1 MRRATRPLLALV
13 LAGGAVLAFLQLEA
27 ADPGRIESAIHGLG
41 LWAPLAFFTVY
52 VLAMVLLGSAALLC
66 LAGGALFGPVWGTAL
81 NAVALFA
88 SAVAGFYI
96 GRYLAGDFVRRRV
109 RGRFKQILDGVE
121 HEGWRFVAFV
131 RLVPV
136 FHHASVSYAL
146 GATRLRFRAF
156 AIPTAICGLPG
167 AFAFAWLGHV
177 GREAA
182 SGAEG
187 LVAEALLAL
196 GLIAALAFV
205 PRVMMRWRRRH
216 GIAYADVVEI
226 RRAGEPMAVLVLD
239 GNAIPPADDGSAES
253 VAAAALGGWMQ
264 SNRQRQRMPFV
275 VAAEN
280 ESLARKAALRM
291 RESGFADVRY
301 LFGDASA
308 LRGRPPPDG
317 REGEAQ
323 AATGAAGARPRGR
336 GDG

>member
-1 MRRATRPLLALV
+1 MRRAARPLLALALV
-13 LAGGAVLAFLQLEA
+13 GGAVLAILQLEA
-27 ADPGRIESAIHGLG
+27 GFPGRIESAILGLG
-41 LWAPLAFFTVY
+41 WWAPLAFFAVY

-81 NAVALFA
+81 NAAALCA
-88 SAVAGFYI
+88 GAAAGFYI
-96 GRYLAGDFVRRRV
+96 GRYLAGDFVRRRA

-121 HEGWRFVAFV
+121 HEGWRFVTFV

-146 GATRLRFRAF
+146 GATRLRFREF

-167 AFAFAWLGHV
+167 AFAFTWLGHV

-196 GLIAALAFV
+196 GLIATLAFV
-205 PRVMMRWRRRH
+205 SRVMMRWRRRH

-226 RRAGEPMAVLVLD
+226 RRAGEPMEVLLVD
-239 GNAIPPADDGSAES
+239 GDGIPPPAGGSAES
-253 VAAAALGGWMQ
+253 VAGDALGGWME
-264 SNRQRQRMPFV
+264 SNRQRLRMPFV

-280 ESLARKAALRM
+280 ESLARRTARRM
-291 RESGFADVRY
+291 RDSGFADVRY
-301 LFGDASA
+301 LFGGASA
-308 LRGRPPPDG
+308 LRDGPPAVG
-317 REGEAQ
+317 REGGAP
-323 AATGAAGARPRGR
+323 AATGADEGRPRDR

>member
-1 MRRATRPLLALV
+1 MRRAARPLLAMALV
-13 LAGGAVLAFLQLEA
+13 GGAALAILQLEA
-27 ADPGRIESAIHGLG
+27 GDPERIESAILGLG
-41 LWAPLAFFTVY
+41 LWAPLAFFAVY

-81 NAVALFA
+81 NAAALFA
-88 SAVAGFYI
+88 GAVAGFYI
-96 GRYLAGDFVRRRV
+96 GRYLAGDFVRRRA

-121 HEGWRFVAFV
+121 HEGWRFVTFV

-146 GATRLRFRAF
+146 GATRIRFRAF

-187 LVAEALLAL
+187 LVAEALVAL
-196 GLIAALAFV
+196 GLIATLAFV

-226 RRAGEPMAVLVLD
+226 RRAGEPMEVLLVDDD
-239 GNAIPPADDGSAES
+239 GVPPAAGSVES
-253 VAAAALGGWMQ
+253 VGRDALGGWME
-264 SNRQRQRMPFV
+264 SNRQRWRTPFV

-280 ESLARKAALRM
+280 EGLARRAARRM

-301 LFGDASA
+301 LFGGAGA
-308 LRGRPPPDG
+308 LSDRPPADG
-317 REGEAQ
+317 REGGAP
-323 AATGAAGARPRGR
+323 AARGAPPDRSRGR

>member
-1 MRRATRPLLALV
+1 MRRAARPLLALALV
-13 LAGGAVLAFLQLEA
+13 GGAVLAIFQLEA
-27 ADPGRIESAIHGLG
+27 GDPGRIESAILGLG
-41 LWAPLAFFTVY
+41 LWAPLAFFAVY

-81 NAVALFA
+81 NAAALFA
-88 SAVAGFYI
+88 GAVAGFYI
-96 GRYLAGDFVRRRV
+96 GRYLAADFVRRRA

-121 HEGWRFVAFV
+121 HEGWRFVTFV

-146 GATRLRFRAF
+146 GATRLRFREF

-167 AFAFAWLGHV
+167 AFAFAWLGDV

-196 GLIAALAFV
+196 GLIAVLAFV

-239 GNAIPPADDGSAES
+239 GEGVPRAGSGAES
-253 VAAAALGGWMQ
+253 VAGDALGGWME
-264 SNRQRQRMPFV
+264 SNRQRRRMPFV

-280 ESLARKAALRM
+280 ESLARRAARRM

-301 LFGDASA
+301 LLGGTRALGSA
-308 LRGRPPPDG
+308 GCDEPDVEQGKVARRGTS
-317 REGEAQ
+317 GE
-323 AATGAAGARPRGR
+323 P
-336 GDG
+336 